1 MAANPNKQGFDQMN
15 QMMQDQLNHKIIWEK
30 FTNRPAKGKLFEDF
44 VREND
49 LKKKHKQLLR
59 FALDS
64 DDALVMSKEYLAIR
78 AMRGD
83 EFAAQYVDGAESAL
97 TYGDYSDAGTVDHTE
112 FMKKNGEL

>member
-1 MAANPNKQGFDQMN
+1 MAAKPQKTAFDEMN

-30 FTNRPAKGKLFEDF
+30 FTNRPAKGKLFEGF

-64 DDALVMSKEYLAIR
+64 DDALIMSKEYLAIR

-83 EFAAQYVDGAESAL
+83 KSAAQYVGGADSAL
-97 TYGDYSDAGTVDHTE
+97 TYGDYSEAGTVDHTE